1 MNAAALALAAA
12 AAAVV
17 LLLAAAGHARLV
29 PARRL
34 AGSPRV
40 AGRGRVRWRRRASVT
55 DRDMAGWC
63 EVAAR
68 EMRAGASLA
77 RAVERASRMQSLAG
91 AAFTPA
97 LDALRRGQPLTVAI
111 ERVDVERA
119 RPLGVVVPVLRACT
133 ELGGPAAPPL
143 ERAAATLHGRADADA
158 ERWAHSAQARLS
170 AAVLT
175 ILPLGVLALLAAGE
189 PSIRASLVTP
199 PGMICVVAGGVLN
212 AAGWWWMR
220 RVIGAAP

>member
-1 MNAAALALAAA
+1 
-12 AAAVV
+12 
-17 LLLAAAGHARLV
+17 
-29 PARRL
+29 
-34 AGSPRV
+34 
-40 AGRGRVRWRRRASVT
+40 
-55 DRDMAGWC
+55 
-63 EVAAR
+63 
-68 EMRAGASLA
+68 MRAGASLA
-77 RAVERASRMQSLAG
+77 RAVERASTMQPLAG
-91 AAFTPA
+91 AAFAPA
-97 LDALRRGQPLTVAI
+97 LDALRRGQPVRLAI

-175 ILPLGVLALLAAGE
+175 VLPVGVLALLAAGE
-189 PSIRASLVTP
+189 PSIRASLMTP
-199 PGMICVVAGGVLN
+199 PGMICVVAGGLLN
-212 AAGWWWMR
+212 ASGWCWMR